1 MEKNSRGKKTRGRRR
16 AGRSFE
22 FLSGCQGSP
31 SDMWT
36 KVWRRWEGEL
46 WQYLG
51 IRRGKSKNRSYEVGI
66 CRVCW
71 KNSQNARM
79 RRGWA
84 GGGLGGGVGCRTLFC
99 LLPAQPVHP
108 AKCSAAIQLSGA
120 SRPQETPGLHKK
132 SVGWGRGRWTLPPP
146 RFPLSPGIRRGVWS
160 WGLLSWPHALA
171 PKTPA
176 HNWWFWKA
184 WV

>member
-1 MEKNSRGKKTRGRRR
+1 MSDGGKCYGEKQQGEKTRGRRR

-84 GGGLGGGVGCRTLFC
+84 GGVVCITVQEVKRTCRTSHITIWTNLIFFFLKPC
-99 LLPAQPVHP
+99 HKAYRILVLLPGIEP
-108 AKCSAAIQLSGA
+108 ALSAV
-120 SRPQETPGLHKK
+120 E
-132 SVGWGRGRWTLPPP
+132 
-146 RFPLSPGIRRGVWS
+146 VWS
-160 WGLLSWPHALA
+160 SNHWAARKVPVRTNLYS
-171 PKTPA
+171 K
-176 HNWWFWKA
+176 WFEA
-184 WV
+184 S

>member
-1 MEKNSRGKKTRGRRR
+1 MVGSVMEKNSRGKKTRGRRR

-84 GGGLGGGVGCRTLFC
+84 GGVVCITVQEVKRTCRTSHITIWTNLIFFFFKAMPQGIQDLSSPTRNWTC
-99 LLPAQPVHP
+99 PL
-108 AKCSAAIQLSGA
+108 CSGSMEFQSLG
-120 SRPQETPGLHKK
+120 RQE
-132 SVGWGRGRWTLPPP
+132 
-146 RFPLSPGIRRGVWS
+146 SPC
-160 WGLLSWPHALA
+160 
-171 PKTPA
+171 K
-176 HNWWFWKA
+176 N
-184 WV
+184 